1 MTKHIKS
8 RIAEPTVQNSKQKL
22 KNIPCGET
30 FMYAGYE
37 WIVLEHDSANHTR
50 VLTKNTIRNM
60 PFDENNSNNW
70 AKSTLR
76 KYLNGEFLKEMCIGL
91 PPENL
96 GFTLFKTDLTADDGL
111 KDYGE
116 SIDMVSLMT
125 CDLYRKHRDILEPID
140 EWWWLAT
147 PYSTLAA
154 GSCSVRCVYADGT
167 LYRGSAYYGD
177 GGVRPVCYL
186 SSEVMV
192 ERSQNNDES

>member
-1 MTKHIKS
+1 MAKFIKC
-8 RIAEPTVQNSKQKL
+8 RISEVSENGNKL
-22 KNIPCGET
+22 KNIPRGQTFEYCGQ
-30 FMYAGYE
+30 E
-37 WIVLEHDSANHTR
+37 WIVLEHDNANHTL
-50 VLTKNTIRNM
+50 VLTKDTIGNM

-125 CDLYRKHRDILEPID
+125 CDLYRKHRDILERTSK
-140 EWWWLAT
+140 WWWLVT
-147 PYSTLAA
+147 PFNICASRTED
-154 GSCSVRCVYADGT
+154 CVRYVSPGGIIFYCDV
-167 LYRGSAYYGD
+167 RYGD
-177 GGVRPVCYL
+177 RGVRPVCYL
-186 SSEVMV
+186 SSEIFV
-192 ERSQNNDES
+192 

>member
-1 MTKHIKS
+1 MVKYIKS
-8 RIAEPTVQNSKQKL
+8 RIAIGSAENTHKKL
-22 KNIPCGET
+22 KDIPRGET
-30 FMYAGYE
+30 FLCFGHE
-37 WIVLEHDSANHTR
+37 WIVLEHDNTNHTL
-50 VLTKNTIRNM
+50 VITKDTIGNI
-60 PFDENNSNNW
+60 PFDKNNSNNW

-76 KYLNGEFLKEMCIGL
+76 EYLNGEFLKEMCIGL

-116 SIDMVSLMT
+116 TIDMVSLLT

-154 GSCSVRCVYADGT
+154 DSCNVRYVYAGGA
-167 LYRGSAYYGD
+167 LGYYYAYCGS
-177 GGVRPVCYL
+177 GGVRPICCLNSDIFV
-186 SSEVMV
+186 
-192 ERSQNNDES
+192 